1 MNHKHIVLISFIFIY
16 SNTIQANSNDFAK
29 QLCQEPLYKCLKVK
43 KNNSWSQLF
52 PNPHESD
59 LIKRINR
66 TNEFL
71 SPGMILAVPKNLHNI
86 TLLDVSPFPLN
97 IDNKH
102 EKVILI
108 SQKLMAWAAFGA
120 DGRQVNWGPISAGS
134 IHCQEP
140 LSCATPK
147 GIFHIQR
154 KRGLDC
160 YSKSFPQ
167 MISGEKGGAYMPYCM
182 YFYKGYALHGSE
194 SLPGYNASHGCIR
207 LFNND
212 AQWLNKYFVEL
223 PNYKQKTSGTKI
235 IISD

>member
-1 MNHKHIVLISFIFIY
+1 MIQKYILLLSFCIY
-16 SNTIQANSNDFAK
+16 NNTIQANSNNFAK
-29 QLCQEPLYKCLKVK
+29 QLCQQSQYKCLKVK
-43 KNNSWSQLF
+43 KSNSWSQLF
-52 PNPHESD
+52 PNPREND
-59 LIKRINR
+59 LVKKINR

-71 SPGMILAVPKNLHNI
+71 SSGMILAVPRNLHNTTI
-86 TLLDVSPFPLN
+86 LDVSPFPLILEN
-97 IDNKH
+97 QH

-108 SQKLMAWAAFGA
+108 SLKLLAWAAFSA

-134 IHCQEP
+134 IHCPEL

-147 GIFHIQR
+147 GTFRIQR

-194 SLPGYNASHGCIR
+194 NLPGYNASHGCVR
-207 LFNND
+207 LFNHD
-212 AQWLNKYFVEL
+212 AQWLNEYFVEL
-223 PNYKQKTSGTKI
+223 PNHKQKNSGTKV